1 MSGCSEKAEGCQLLH
16 INSHTFNIKRPLVL
30 RYWLVKTFCDCS
42 IRVFRCTARKFQSFY
57 LNNAEGSKNLT
68 KKHHA
73 IKSNPYIDMITFIGN
88 FPLVFPVPI
97 FLEFLLTLFDLWLTL
112 LNTTTTWLLGDTT
125 FLQPYCSGHEHTR
138 PISSIASSQQQ
149 PILCT
154 QALL

>member
-1 MSGCSEKAEGCQLLH
+1 
-16 INSHTFNIKRPLVL
+16 
-30 RYWLVKTFCDCS
+30 
-42 IRVFRCTARKFQSFY
+42 
-57 LNNAEGSKNLT
+57 
-68 KKHHA
+68 
-73 IKSNPYIDMITFIGN
+73 MITFIGN

-125 FLQPYCSGHEHTR
+125 FLQPYRSGHECTR